1 MSWSRVVSLL
11 AQGRVMEAQ
20 WLAASLYGSE
30 AAEDVQAMAVVHRR
44 VTSPSLWDLPP
55 ITRWGKRAT
64 SRVTVRCRACGGWGV
79 VHAPDGPPLNAVSCS
94 ICGGA
99 GVLDVAEV

>member
-1 MSWSRVVSLL
+1 VSWSRVVSLL

-30 AAEDVQAMAVVHRR
+30 AAEDVVAMAVVHRR
-44 VTSPSLWDLPP
+44 ATTPSLWDHPP
-55 ITRWGKRAT
+55 LTRWGERPA
-64 SRVTVRCRACGGWGV
+64 SRVAVRCRACGGWGV
-79 VHAPDGPPLNAVSCS
+79 VHAPDGPPLNVGSCS

-99 GVLDVAEV
+99 GALEV